1 MCRVGDVPVIVLF
14 VDGKQARRGVQTG
27 PMPTTDASSS
37 TDTPDDRLDREFDV
51 VVIGAGYGG
60 ASVAALLA
68 HAGRSVAL
76 IDRTPRA
83 GGKTQT
89 LHRKGYRY
97 EMFGAVGIPATGSR
111 LHELVDTVGLADRVE
126 MIVPDGEVAAVKYK
140 GVDGVWNTMRAPLQQ
155 TGAPDQMAALARTYG
170 VDDAGLEAFAT
181 MYMTAALTGDDD
193 LPALDRTPMSAWLV
207 QFGLPRQLL
216 SQVCTTMNTLFVV
229 PVDRLAA
236 SEGVLGLRQ
245 IALGGAGR
253 FHKGG
258 YGQVA
263 EACAAFVTETGGV
276 YRTSERVRRVVVENG
291 RAVGVET
298 AAGVVRGR
306 TVVSNAGIQPTVLSL
321 AGAAHFPTEYVERVR
336 SLEPSW
342 AIAGVRYVFD
352 ARVFDAA
359 LIPVYSDQSWL
370 DSERFA
376 AMERGEWPDVPLIA
390 VDVASEFD
398 PDLVAEPGHQV
409 ANIQVFVS
417 PDPRSSMAAEAV
429 ERAQV
434 VLDELWPD
442 LRRHVVR
449 TEPYGPRQV
458 SLMTRDSAV
467 PGAGGEAV
475 GLAQVVGQV
484 GADKPDP
491 RTPLPGLYLVGCD
504 AGGRGA
510 GTHQAVDSAFT
521 VAALVHADLG

>member
-1 MCRVGDVPVIVLF
+1 MGAVQGDH
-14 VDGKQARRGVQTG
+14 
-27 PMPTTDASSS
+27 
-37 TDTPDDRLDREFDV
+37 FDV

-60 ASVAALLA
+60 AGIAALLA
-68 HAGRSVAL
+68 HAGRRVAL
-76 IDRTPRA
+76 VDRTPRA

-89 LHRKGYRY
+89 LSRRGYRY
-97 EMFGAVGIPATGSR
+97 EMFGAVGIPAKGSR
-111 LHELVDTVGLADRVE
+111 FHELVDVLGIADRVE
-126 MIVPDGEVAAVKYK
+126 LIFPEGDAAGVRYK
-140 GVDGVWNTMRAPLQQ
+140 SADGVWHSMRAPLQQ
-155 TGAPDQMAALARTYG
+155 TGAPSEMAALRSTYG

-181 MYMTAALTGDDD
+181 MYMTAAMSSDDELD
-193 LPALDRTPMSAWLV
+193 ALDETGMSEWLGR
-207 QFGLPRQLL
+207 FGLPAPLL
-216 SQVCTTMNTLFVV
+216 SQVCATMNTLFVA

-253 FHKGG
+253 FHRGG

-263 EACAAFVTETGGV
+263 ETCAAVVVEKGGV
-276 YRTSERVRRVVVENG
+276 YLRSTRVRQIVVRDG

-298 AAGVVRGR
+298 DKGVLTARA
-306 TVVSNAGIQPTVLSL
+306 VVSNAGIQPTVLSL
-321 AGAAHFPTEYVERVR
+321 TGPEHFPSDYVDGVR

-352 ARVFDAA
+352 APVFDSA

-370 DSERFA
+370 DSSRFA
-376 AMERGEWPDVPLIA
+376 GMERGEWPDVPLIA

-398 PDLVAEPGHQV
+398 AGLVAEPGHQV

-417 PDPRSSMAAEAV
+417 PDPASLMADEAV
-429 ERAQV
+429 SRAETV
-434 VLDELWPD
+434 IDELWPH
-442 LRRHVVR
+442 LRRHVLFSER
-449 TEPYGPRQV
+449 YGPRQI
-458 SLMTRDSAV
+458 SRMTRDAAV
-467 PGAGGEAV
+467 RGAGGEAV

-484 GADKPDP
+484 GRHKPDP

-510 GTHQAVDSAFT
+510 GTHQAVDSAFN
-521 VAALVHADLG
+521 VFAMVDSDLV